1 MVKSNFDGNNLFTAN
16 IYPIPSKQEYGCL
29 CEVTKEY
36 NGNLNYL
43 MDKISQA
50 IKKKPSFISGLFEC

>member
-16 IYPIPSKQEYGCL
+16 ISPIPSKQEYGCL

-43 MDKISQA
+43 MSLNSA
-50 IKKKPSFISGLFEC
+50 TLL